1 MKLRCMAV
9 RTITCRVFC
18 AGSPRTSASTT
29 SIIYAVE
36 FPAIGCQ
43 TCSGIIRNSLPWD
56 GSPSSKVCGVC
67 RGPCGTRRGGGS
79 FRSERRTL
87 AKRRVEKV
95 SIRVTHAGSGKPAS
109 LPIMQRV
116 HHAERVHS
124 RGVGSQVTA
133 GGRESPCGNSL
144 LSPTPISA
152 PPASPSAATPK
163 QPHDEQQQYRS
174 DSGVDDRA
182 DHSGTEMDA

>member
-36 FPAIGCQ
+36 FLAIGCR
-43 TCSGIIRNSLPWD
+43 TCSGIIRNSPPWD

-95 SIRVTHAGSGKPAS
+95 SISVTHAGSGKPAS
-109 LPIMQRV
+109 LPIMQRA

-133 GGRESPCGNSL
+133 AVASHLREFVTIADPNCRSTCL
-144 LSPTPISA
+144 PIRCH
-152 PPASPSAATPK
+152 PEAAA
-163 QPHDEQQQYRS
+163 R
-174 DSGVDDRA
+174 
-182 DHSGTEMDA
+182 